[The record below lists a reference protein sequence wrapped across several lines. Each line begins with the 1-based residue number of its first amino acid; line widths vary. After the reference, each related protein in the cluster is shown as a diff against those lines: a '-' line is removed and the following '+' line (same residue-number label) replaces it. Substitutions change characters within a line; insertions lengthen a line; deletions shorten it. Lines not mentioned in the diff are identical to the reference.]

1 MKIKLGLLNQG
12 NGRFVGGFLIASLIF
27 GGAATAL
34 GPLVSD
40 NTPENGY
47 LLCANTKT
55 KAVTFPNKMS
65 CPSGTKALDLGA
77 VTGVEGPAGSSGQD
91 GVDGKTGAPGP
102 AGPVGKDATATA
114 GYLVTLKEQDV
125 IASVALKVERVL
137 ISKSGFKSGY
147 YNLSSEVVTL
157 FQSVNSQTILC
168 LVKTSG
174 TSYAHSGF
182 PSHEVAN
189 TWTGHTVQLL
199 GMVYVAAN
207 SDTIS
212 ISCSFSGNA
221 RVLYGY
227 MQLTPIVAPSI
238 LISD

>member
-1 MKIKLGLLNQG
+1 MKINHISGLGK
-12 NGRFVGGFLIASLIF
+12 FLMGLITGAILFSGSAIAF
-27 GGAATAL
+27 NNYT
-34 GPLVSD
+34 SD

-47 LLCANTKT
+47 LLCANKKT
-55 KAVTFPNKMS
+55 KAVTFPNKLS

-91 GVDGKTGAPGP
+91 GGDGKTGAPGP
-102 AGPVGKDATATA
+102 AGPVGKDAAATA

-147 YNLSSEVVTL
+147 YNLSSEVSTL

-168 LVKTSG
+168 RIRTSG

-212 ISCSFSGNA
+212 ISCSFTGNA
-221 RVLYGY
+221 RVFYGY
-227 MQLTPIVAPSI
+227 MQLTPIVAPS
-238 LISD
+238 LLTSD